1 MKNIFFVIAFLFFVA
16 FVSAAD
22 LFVLPKGAKV
32 INRDNT
38 GKTWQVNAVVNLPLD
53 KTKKLLND
61 AILKNKYKLKHEIP
75 MDEKGKE
82 HIILSYVKGKD
93 NLILMVWSPDGKK
106 TFFAYGATKQ

>member
-1 MKNIFFVIAFLFFVA
+1 MKKFWAVLFLIFCQIAF
-16 FVSAAD
+16 SAD
-22 LFVLPKGAKV
+22 LFVLPKEAKV

-106 TFFAYGATKQ
+106 TFFAYGVTRQ

>member
-1 MKNIFFVIAFLFFVA
+1 MKIFCIIVFFILCQLLFA
-16 FVSAAD
+16 TD
-22 LFVLPKGAKV
+22 LFILPKEAQI

-82 HIILSYVKGKD
+82 HIILSYMKGKD

-106 TFFAYGATKQ
+106 TFFAYGVTRQ

>member
-1 MKNIFFVIAFLFFVA
+1 MKIFCIIVFFILCQLLFA
-16 FVSAAD
+16 TD
-22 LFVLPKGAKV
+22 LFILPKEAKI

-61 AILKNKYKLKHEIP
+61 AILKNKYKLKHEIF

-82 HIILSYVKGKD
+82 HVILSYMKGKD

-106 TFFAYGATKQ
+106 TFFAYGVTKQ